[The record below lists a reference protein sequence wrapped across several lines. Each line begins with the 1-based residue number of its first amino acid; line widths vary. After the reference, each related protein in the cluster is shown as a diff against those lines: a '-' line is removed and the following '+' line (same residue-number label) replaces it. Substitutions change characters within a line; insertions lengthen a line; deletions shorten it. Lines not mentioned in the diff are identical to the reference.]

1 MCEIEWHDT
10 FVVSVTTYPARFETF
25 KKSFKNTMELRGME
39 WAWKIAVVLDD
50 NLTDDDYSSYQEFL
64 HGFKDHRIELIKSE
78 AKWGSANKL
87 VPVYNRYGQD
97 CQIVCFDD
105 DKMYPTACLLQLI
118 RAHREHCG
126 LEMYGGEKCVIAQ
139 EINPLVVG
147 GDGSIGYFNDL
158 DVKLGQFE
166 HGKYLSNACLFP
178 KGCFGDGKLLNDYE
192 KFMKVTNGKHDELWF
207 WAVSTV
213 NGVGAVGL
221 DNTMGYCMDGD
232 VCMDCG
238 GALTD
243 VNSKP
248 SEVEGYN
255 RRLNDALG
263 KEMAEAMKGHP
274 TTFFVTRINYL
285 ATLYGMTNIFCLYN
299 GQEVKFLVDDILP
312 ESFHAMFL
320 GTVSRFSWRVPVSV
334 ERKDFSPCA

>member
-1 MCEIEWHDT
+1 MEWFDS
-10 FVVSVTTYPARFETF
+10 FVVSVTTYPARFEIF
-25 KKSFKNTMELRGME
+25 KRSFKNTMELFCMDQ
-39 WAWKIAVVLDD
+39 AWKIVVVLDD
-50 NLTDDDYSSYQEFL
+50 NLSEGDYSMYQEFL

-87 VPVYNRYGQD
+87 IPVYNRYGQELP
-97 CQIVCFDD
+97 IVCFDD
-105 DKMYPTACLLQLI
+105 DKMYPPACLVQLL
-118 RAHREHCG
+118 RAHGEYRRLEKCG
-126 LEMYGGEKCVIAQ
+126 KEKCVIAQ

-147 GDGSIGYFNDL
+147 ADGSVGYFNDL

-178 KGCFGDGKLLNDYE
+178 KGCFGDGKLLNDYG
-192 KFMKVTNGKHDELWF
+192 KFLKVTNGKHDELWF

-213 NGVGAVGL
+213 NGVGSVGL
-221 DNTMGYCMDGD
+221 ANTMGYCMDGC

-238 GALTD
+238 TALTD
-243 VNSKP
+243 VNSRP
-248 SEVEGYN
+248 TEVEGYN
-255 RRLNDALG
+255 RRLNETLG
-263 KEMAEAMKGHP
+263 KEMADAMKGHP
-274 TTFFVTRINYL
+274 VTFFVTRNNYL

-320 GTVSRFSWRVPVSV
+320 GTVYRFPWRVPVLV
-334 ERKDFSPCA
+334 ERKDFNQ